1 MSAFSIVEKSE
12 AMVDD
17 GVAGESACSSS
28 RLLRRITVNAF
39 ARLKRA
45 TLQCRVPKCALHS
58 DDLGVFVVSQKK
70 ERVFSKNLFVWLN
83 RDLAVNP
90 GGDIRIVISPGLG
103 RFQRFKLGNHR

>member
-1 MSAFSIVEKSE
+1 MSAFSIAEKSE

-17 GVAGESACSSS
+17 GVAGEGSCSSS

-45 TLQCRVPKCALHS
+45 TFQCCVPKCALHS

-70 ERVFSKNLFVWLN
+70 ERVFSKNLLIRLN
-83 RDLAVNP
+83 
-90 GGDIRIVISPGLG
+90 
-103 RFQRFKLGNHR
+103 

>member
-1 MSAFSIVEKSE
+1 
-12 AMVDD
+12 MVDD

-70 ERVFSKNLFVWLN
+70 ERVFSKNLLILSFIRFRTIPLKN
-83 RDLAVNP
+83 DPLRP
-90 GGDIRIVISPGLG
+90 GAATHGVGG
-103 RFQRFKLGNHR
+103 M

>member
-1 MSAFSIVEKSE
+1 MLIFQASQADNSQRFREVKKGDTSMSCTK
-12 AMVDD
+12 M
-17 GVAGESACSSS
+17 
-28 RLLRRITVNAF
+28 R
-39 ARLKRA
+39 
-45 TLQCRVPKCALHS
+45 PHS

-90 GGDIRIVISPGLG
+90 GGDIRIVIGPGLG